1 MQLRPYQQQAVREA
15 GAVFASGASRFTVV
29 LPCGT
34 GKSAVAATSAQGP
47 VVVQFVPTIAL
58 LQQSMRVWR
67 QLRPD
72 LTPVLVCSAR
82 PDTGDDDVDPADLG
96 WPVTT
101 DPGEL
106 GRIIDGATG
115 PVVIHSTYASS
126 PVVEQACRDTSVTV
140 DTLICDEA
148 HRTAGAVG
156 ARWQLPVTDIAATRR
171 LFVTATPREVTAHE
185 DNRDPVTGD
194 LVEVASMSDPARY
207 GPRYAPLTLRQA
219 ITDRWLSDYRV
230 AVVAV
235 DADEAEEQMGSM
247 AVTADGEPIDLTMAA
262 AQIALCRYAAT
273 HPDMT
278 SVLAFCNRVD
288 DSRGWAA
295 QWPAVVAML
304 PEHLR
309 GAGVRKAWHVD
320 GSMTAAQRNE
330 ALAHLNDVP
339 VGDLHV
345 VSNCKV
351 LSEGVDV
358 PSLDAVMFAQPRT
371 SAPDIVQ
378 IVGRALRRHPGDAN
392 RKAVVV
398 IPVLHRRR
406 DRHDSIETVVSR
418 TPYFGAWQVL
428 TALAHEDQALYRSL
442 AYLAANPTGTP
453 PDGDD
458 GPGVEIDLDLEA
470 VPESFREA
478 FALKLLHRTTNPWT
492 VLAVR
497 YRDHIERGGNPNP
510 QPSKVDPDGYPLGRR
525 IREVRQRH
533 KDNALPAAITDLFD
547 AVPGWSWTNRP
558 QQSKRT
564 FEQWCDLVSAHLA
577 RTQAATVRPW
587 ETHTLPDGTK
597 APVGRW
603 LASQQRSRLD
613 PAQQRQL
620 DALVP
625 DWDAAAR
632 H

>member
-1 MQLRPYQQQAVREA
+1 MLLRPYQQQAVKEA
-15 GAVFASGASRFTVV
+15 AAVFAGGASRFTVV

-34 GKSAVAATSAQGP
+34 GKSAVAATVAVGP
-47 VVVQFVPTIAL
+47 LVVQFVPTIAL

-82 PDTGDDDVDPADLG
+82 PSDEDDVDPATLE

-101 DPGEL
+101 DPEEL
-106 GRIIDGATG
+106 GRIIASASG
-115 PVVIHSTYASS
+115 PVVVHSTYASS
-126 PVVEQACRDTSVTV
+126 AVVAQACDDTSTTV

-148 HRTAGAVG
+148 HRTAGQVG
-156 ARWQLPVTDIAATRR
+156 ARWQLPVTDIAAARR
-171 LFVTATPREVTAHE
+171 LFMTATPREVTAHE
-185 DNRDPVTGD
+185 DNRDPITGD

-219 ITDRWLSDYRV
+219 ISDGWLSDYRV

-235 DADEAEEQMGSM
+235 DADDAEQHLGSV
-247 AVTADGEPIDLTMAA
+247 AVNADGEPVDLTMAA
-262 AQIALCRYAAT
+262 AQIALCRYAAA

-288 DSRGWAA
+288 DSRGWVA
-295 QWPAVVAML
+295 QWPAVMNSL
-304 PEHLR
+304 PEHIR
-309 GAGVRKAWHVD
+309 GAGVRQAWHVD
-320 GSMTAAQRNE
+320 GSMTSAQRSE
-330 ALAHLNDVP
+330 ALSHLEQVP
-339 VGDLHV
+339 EGDLHV

-358 PSLDAVMFAQPRT
+358 PSLDAVLFTQPRT

-406 DRHDSIETVVSR
+406 DRRDSIETVVSR

-442 AYLAANPTGTP
+442 AYLASDPTGTT
-453 PDGDD
+453 DD
-458 GPGVEIDLDLEA
+458 GGSEGVEIDLDLDA

-492 VLAVR
+492 VLAIR

-510 QPSKVDPDGYPLGRR
+510 QPSKVDADGYPLGRR

-547 AVPGWSWTNRP
+547 AVPGWSWSNRP
-558 QQSKRT
+558 QQAKRT
-564 FEQWCDLVSAHLA
+564 FDQWCELMAAHLD
-577 RTQAATVRPW
+577 RTQAHTVRPW

-603 LASQQRSRLD
+603 LASQRRSRLD
-613 PAQQRQL
+613 PAQQQRL
-620 DALVP
+620 DALAP

-632 H
+632 Q